1 MQTKNQKSN
10 ALHLPANLITD
21 FHFWYKN
28 VTNLHCHDCY
38 ELFIMTKGTT
48 LHTLNDAVDKLEKNT
63 VGIIRPG
70 EQHQFSLYPGH
81 KSEHIC
87 IGMQTAEFLSLC
99 NLFDKSFSHN
109 LLQAQAPLYFTLNEK
124 EFDYILYLAQKIQAL
139 DKETFKE
146 KSVELIKLIVLTL
159 ISIYKEKLTLSKET
173 PEWLERFLDKLSL
186 PEYFCQPLK
195 DLYPL
200 SGYSHATLNKFFQQ
214 FMGETMISYITKK
227 KIDYA
232 CNLLKTTNF
241 SILYISNLLS
251 YESLAHFN
259 RTFKKMTGS
268 TPAAYRATNT

>member
-1 MQTKNQKSN
+1 M
-10 ALHLPANLITD
+10 
-21 FHFWYKN
+21 
-28 VTNLHCHDCY
+28 
-38 ELFIMTKGTT
+38 
-48 LHTLNDAVDKLEKNT
+48 
-63 VGIIRPG
+63 
-70 EQHQFSLYPGH
+70 
-81 KSEHIC
+81 
-87 IGMQTAEFLSLC
+87 
-99 NLFDKSFSHN
+99 
-109 LLQAQAPLYFTLNEK
+109 
-124 EFDYILYLAQKIQAL
+124 YLAQKIQAL

-146 KSVELIKLIVLTL
+146 KSVELTKLIVLTL